1 MANNKYKILKSI
13 DDAEDLIKQVMEK
26 PEGKRVIRG
35 YQFPEGMRIV
45 GKHIKFIGC
54 KMHNV
59 SFAAPNPVSE
69 NFIGKCYKCDLT
81 GASFSEVRFHKKE
94 GLWLVD
100 CILDKV
106 RELSLYNNYDD
117 EYHWKYLSKAVPM
130 RCPREGAY
138 IAYKKALIT
147 DTPNRVVEAI
157 VKLEIPADALR
168 SSALG
173 NKCRASKAK
182 VISITGLKRSKKTNK
197 FKQYK
202 QAFSDHSPAFIYRV
216 GETVEPVREF
226 DTNRFEECSSGIH
239 HFMTRKEAVEY

>member
-1 MANNKYKILKSI
+1 
-13 DDAEDLIKQVMEK
+13 
-26 PEGKRVIRG
+26 
-35 YQFPEGMRIV
+35 MRIV
-45 GKHIKFIGC
+45 GKHIKFIRC
-54 KMHNV
+54 KMHDV
-59 SFAAPNPVSE
+59 GFAAPNPIGE

-106 RELSLYNNYDD
+106 RNLSLYNNYDD

-138 IAYKKALIT
+138 IAYKKAWLIHT
-147 DTPNRVVEAI
+147 NTRFLEGI

-182 VISITGLKRSKKTNK
+182 VISITSLTRSRKTHK
-197 FKQYK
+197 FIQYK
-202 QAFSDHSPAFIYRV
+202 EACSDYSLDFIYRV

-226 DTNRFEECSSGIH
+226 DTNRFDECSSGIH